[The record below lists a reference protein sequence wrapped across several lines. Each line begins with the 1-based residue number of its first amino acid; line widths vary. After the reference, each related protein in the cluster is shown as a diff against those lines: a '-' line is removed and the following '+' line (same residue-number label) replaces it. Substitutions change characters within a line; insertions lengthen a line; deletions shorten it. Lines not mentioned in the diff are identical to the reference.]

1 MLCAS
6 GSVYAGANRPSKV
19 RQTLAAANRK
29 AASMSAESAARFY
42 HPGTITSES
51 FHSDDNSWGDPYTVK
66 YTYNEAGQVLTE
78 TNGDGEVKN
87 TYDNTGRLI
96 KRESYSLVEGKKV
109 LTYATE
115 YTYDSVVTD
124 LVIKETSTSYNYM
137 TGEVVESS
145 GISGVEITRNSDG
158 NITKIQ
164 DYSKWGDSEIS
175 YSGYSLVMEYGEDK
189 KAVKITE
196 YYDDEVETV
205 FSDIVWATTDGQI
218 TTFEYDDPNGEMY
231 FSNNRIA
238 SATIDEGD
246 SYPQPCK
253 FTATYDGDSFHSK
266 MMTGTD
272 LALEIDFKCLEKFTG
287 WDEFDQCYS
296 YDSTTFEAEFE
307 FDEDTNKY
315 FIEYTDES
323 TEENRTNAF
332 GIQLSNK
339 SVSITKYANPEYED
353 WTETDER
360 KSEVTYDDTYGYPLT
375 VIEYS
380 TSYETGKLEPRT
392 RINYSDY
399 VNTDPSGVASVV
411 VDSAAEAEYYTLQ
424 GVRIKGEPTP
434 GLYICR
440 KGNTATKVLV
450 K

>member
-1 MLCAS
+1 MAATAK
-6 GSVYAGANRPSKV
+6 GHTPSKA
-19 RQTLAAANRK
+19 RQVMAAANRK
-29 AASMSAESAARFY
+29 AAKMNAETVARFY
-42 HPGTITSES
+42 HPETVTTESYDRESAQWVDLRTSKYTYNKAGQVLTITDGGG
-51 FHSDDNSWGDPYTVK
+51 FQLK
-66 YTYNEAGQVLTE
+66 YTYNEAGQLVKEESFEMLE
-78 TNGDGEVKN
+78 NEYKLQEV
-87 TYDNTGRLI
+87 
-96 KRESYSLVEGKKV
+96 S
-109 LTYATE
+109 E
-115 YTYDSVVTD
+115 YTYDTVLKNFVVKITR
-124 LVIKETSTSYNYM
+124 TSYNVFS
-137 TGEVVESS
+137 GESYGSNVN
-145 GISGVEITRNSDG
+145 GTEITRNSYG

-164 DYSKWGDSEIS
+164 DYSEWDGNKNYEE
-175 YSGYSLVMEYGEDK
+175 SLVIEYGADN

-196 YYDDEVETV
+196 MYGDEAETILT
-205 FSDIVWATTDGQI
+205 DIVWATTDGQI